1 MILDLRISNKRLKST
16 LECCNKRHGWLKV
29 NKKKKRQ
36 KSAKKDKMR
45 KWKLSKCHRSYYQNH
60 LAQFSKVFRHSIY
73 KDQASKEENSIS
85 LPISEVAQSKS
96 ITLTW
101 LKLILHSHWSFS

>member
-45 KWKLSKCHRSYYQNH
+45 K
-60 LAQFSKVFRHSIY
+60 
-73 KDQASKEENSIS
+73 
-85 LPISEVAQSKS
+85 
-96 ITLTW
+96 
-101 LKLILHSHWSFS
+101 